1 MRVWLAS
8 YPRSGNT
15 LLRIVLRNV
24 FDLTST
30 SLYPGEIVGFDKFA
44 NVSAIVGHY
53 EEPAG
58 IDQPQHRSEL
68 PEQGLQ
74 LVKTHGYPT
83 DDHPA
88 IYVVR
93 DGRMAII
100 SYFHFLTALARVETT
115 IGDIIAGRLWPGS
128 WSAHY
133 RQWKPCERGNTL
145 FLRFEELRD
154 ENSKA
159 CQKIGEFLKR
169 EPIRPLNISF
179 SNLQRLNPEFFRT
192 ADDNKSLSEMR
203 PHMDAFLEHHG
214 AVMRE
219 LGYI

>member
-30 SLYPGEIVGFDKFA
+30 SLYPGEILGFDKFA

-53 EEPAG
+53 EHAG
-58 IDQPQHRSEL
+58 LDQSQEHGSEL
-68 PEQGLQ
+68 AAEEMQ

-83 DDHPA
+83 DGLPA
-88 IYVVR
+88 IYIIR

-100 SYFHFLTALARVETT
+100 SYFHFLTTVARVQTT
-115 IGDIIAGRLWPGS
+115 IPDIIAGRVWPGS

-133 RQWKPCERGNTL
+133 QQWNPCQRRETL

-154 ENSKA
+154 ENAKA
-159 CQKIGEFLKR
+159 CHKLAEFLKR
-169 EPIRPLNISF
+169 DPLRPLNISF
-179 SNLQRLNPEFFRT
+179 SNLQKLNPEFFRA
-192 ADDNKSLSEMR
+192 ADDNKSLSEIR
-203 PHMDAFLEHHG
+203 PHMEAFLEHHG
-214 AVMRE
+214 PVMRE